1 MRKRRPIGYDQHCL
15 LARPIPPFSV
25 RSRPCMATLLHS
37 GLHVDIALPTCYMTS
52 KLIAPSMPSPAPHK
66 LRILLV
72 DDNALN
78 LKLLSRLLTRK
89 FAHRLDGAPICVDD
103 GLKAIQALSQ
113 DGESVRN
120 SMVETHL
127 TPSTVF
133 DVIFLDIQM
142 PFVSGIDVTQ
152 RIRACEDGILPAN
165 QSVKIY
171 ATTTAVGPAP
181 ERLYRSV
188 GMDGLLPKPV
198 QLKHLHE
205 LLAPLDH
212 GDDSEHVRRAD
223 GSFVRPPI
231 TSPVNALFY
240 MTPSKDATIGQ
251 PPSIVHS
258 GHFADDLREQTRASL
273 RRTGLG
279 AARCASISGGECLSN
294 RGVAGEPLARHLD
307 QSDVTLP
314 GDGQH
319 RRGNSVTISSR
330 ILTAQIAREV
340 ARLEESDRAMQ
351 LLSPTTSTWSSLA
364 SVCDA
369 GEAVANSS
377 ITDHATDASILPFV
391 RTRPGRVSIPE
402 TSPSLTYQPFS
413 PKSPQSPPSWLPS
426 AQAGDAKL
434 SLAPARPILSRSDS
448 SSRVLSYFHGLM
460 ETESH
465 DASPTSSNES
475 SASSR
480 PSAALSSALLSN
492 PSFGSSFSFD
502 RWPRRRT
509 SQTASGSSAPSSPL
523 LTPVEE
529 GPMVLRDAPTVKSS
543 PEFLSPLD
551 DTCARYAS
559 STLA

>member
-1 MRKRRPIGYDQHCL
+1 
-15 LARPIPPFSV
+15 
-25 RSRPCMATLLHS
+25 MATLLCS

-52 KLIAPSMPSPAPHK
+52 KLIAPSMPATPAPHK

-72 DDNALN
+72 DDNSLN

-89 FAHRLDGAPICVDD
+89 FAHRLDGVPICVDD

-113 DGESVRN
+113 D
-120 SMVETHL
+120 
-127 TPSTVF
+127 VF

-142 PFVSGIDVTQ
+142 PFVSGIDVAQ
-152 RIRACEDGILPAN
+152 RIRAGEDGILPAN

-181 ERLYRSV
+181 ELLYRSV

-198 QLKHLHE
+198 QLKHLGE
-205 LLAPLDH
+205 LLAPLDS
-212 GDDSEHVRRAD
+212 GVDFAHVRRGD

-231 TSPVNALFY
+231 ASPIDALFY
-240 MTPSKDATIGQ
+240 MTPSMDATIGQ

-273 RRTGLG
+273 RRSGVG
-279 AARCASISGGECLSN
+279 AARCASISGGECMSR
-294 RGVAGEPLARHLD
+294 RGAAAEPLARNLE
-307 QSDVTLP
+307 QTDVTLP
-314 GDGQH
+314 GDGSH

-340 ARLEESDRAMQ
+340 ARLEESDRDMQ
-351 LLSPTTSTWSSLA
+351 LLSPTTSTRSSLA

-369 GEAVANSS
+369 DEVTSNSS
-377 ITDHATDASILPFV
+377 VTDRAVDAPSPAASALPIALPARLDRAF
-391 RTRPGRVSIPE
+391 TREI
-402 TSPSLTYQPFS
+402 SPALTYRPIS
-413 PKSPQSPPSWLPS
+413 PVSPRSPPSWLPS
-426 AQAGDAKL
+426 ALAGDAKL

-448 SSRVLSYFHGLM
+448 SSRVLSFFHGLM
-460 ETESH
+460 EAE
-465 DASPTSSNES
+465 AAGESPTSSNDSS

-480 PSAALSSALLSN
+480 PSLALSSALLSS
-492 PSFGSSFSFD
+492 PSFGKSFGFGHD
-502 RWPRRRT
+502 RWPSRRT
-509 SQTASGSSAPSSPL
+509 SHTASNSSAPSSPL

-529 GPMVLRDAPTVKSS
+529 GPTVPRTAHSAKPS
-543 PEFLSPLD
+543 PEFLSPRD
-551 DTCARYAS
+551 DTCARLAR